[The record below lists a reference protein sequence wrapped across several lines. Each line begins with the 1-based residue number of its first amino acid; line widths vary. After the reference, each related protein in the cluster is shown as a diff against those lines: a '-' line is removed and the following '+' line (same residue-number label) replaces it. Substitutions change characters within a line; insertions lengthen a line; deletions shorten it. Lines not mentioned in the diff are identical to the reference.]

1 MAVIKF
7 IMIEVDIIETLQ
19 THWVTSSRPTCK
31 WRRRGRE
38 VVKTN
43 IWQFLIQTAILIVF
57 TIFLKHWS
65 KGATLDQRNLL
76 DTCDI
81 FTSILAKQFDSVK
94 DQHMDKRRKKET
106 KLAKH
111 YSTKFY
117 QEKTNKSTKLYIPQ
131 YWQIVHVQRCEE
143 PS

>member
-1 MAVIKF
+1 M
-7 IMIEVDIIETLQ
+7 
-19 THWVTSSRPTCK
+19 
-31 WRRRGRE
+31 
-38 VVKTN
+38 
-43 IWQFLIQTAILIVF
+43 IVF

-111 YSTKFY
+111 DSTQFY
-117 QEKTNKSTKLYIPQ
+117 QEKTNKAPNFIFHNIGKLYMF
-131 YWQIVHVQRCEE
+131 RCEE